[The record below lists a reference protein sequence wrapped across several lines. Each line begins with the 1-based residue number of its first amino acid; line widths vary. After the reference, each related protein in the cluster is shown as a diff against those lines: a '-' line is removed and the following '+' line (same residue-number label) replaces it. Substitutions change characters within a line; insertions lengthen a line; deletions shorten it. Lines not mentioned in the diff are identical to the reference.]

1 MKKILTFLVA
11 GALTVSLFTACT
23 KTHVHQAIGGW
34 DCDAKEHWMLCEDG
48 DKMNVEAHVLDD
60 LGVCT
65 ACGAEII
72 DWGDGSYDVC
82 VIDQYGE
89 LTRWASYDSE
99 GNLTSDS
106 RNEITY
112 DENGNKTFM
121 KSYTDGVHSSD
132 TYYAMG
138 KNGVYEAK
146 YVDYSDDGSYFTNE
160 YNEDSEMILACTYD
174 ASGKEIYRD
183 TYEYAEDED
192 GNRYEYLS
200 TMYDYEA
207 QKIYIGEYNAFGD
220 QIGRKICDLDG
231 TVTLENRFEYTYN
244 EDGDRE
250 TVKEYENG
258 RLVFEILSYAVY
270 SEDGYTERYPEKTVD
285 YNEDGSKIVTEYEA
299 GGNKT
304 TFEYDANG
312 NLVKETS
319 YQGE

>member
-1 MKKILTFLVA
+1 MKKFLSLLAA
-11 GALTVSLFTACT
+11 GALMVSLFTACT
-23 KTHVHQAIGGW
+23 KTHVHQAVGGW
-34 DCDAKEHWMLCEDG
+34 ECDAKEHWMLCEDG
-48 DKMNVEAHVLDD
+48 EKMNAQAHALDD
-60 LGVCT
+60 LSVCT
-65 ACGAEII
+65 VCGAEII

-89 LTRWASYDSE
+89 FTRWASYDSE

-121 KSYTDGVHSSD
+121 KSYTDGVHSAD
-132 TYYAMG
+132 VYYAMG

-146 YVDYSDDGSYFTNE
+146 YIDYDEDGSYFTNE
-160 YNEDSEMILACTYD
+160 YNEDSELILACTYD

-192 GNRYEYLS
+192 G
-200 TMYDYEA
+200 
-207 QKIYIGEYNAFGD
+207 K
-220 QIGRKICDLDG
+220 
-231 TVTLENRFEYTYN
+231 
-244 EDGDRE
+244 RE

-270 SEDGYTERYPEKTVD
+270 SEEGYTERYPAKTVD

-299 GGNKT
+299 DGSKI

-319 YQGE
+319 YEGE